1 MRKTVIS
8 LFLDNMNE
16 GGVQRAT
23 VNLAR
28 GFVALNIEV
37 DIVLLNN
44 TGPFLKQLP
53 KGVRIVDLERPR
65 LRKSIVKLA
74 QYLNK
79 RQPDALIAS
88 LHYNTEIAIL
98 SKLYARVHTKIAVCE
113 HGSLS
118 ALPRVDPSLKNL
130 SDLLGLAPSNPTTLV
145 RLLYPFA
152 DRVIGVAKGTSEDVA
167 MLIGNSSKVHTIY
180 NPVITPELFAQA
192 QASVDCPWFQQN
204 SVPVIL
210 ATGRLEA
217 QKDFTMLINAFA
229 KVRKHQPARLMILGT
244 GSQRLQLEELIRQL
258 DLEAD
263 VALPGFVDNP
273 YAYMSRAAV
282 FALSSNWEGLGNV
295 LIEAMA
301 SGVPVVSTDCKSGPA
316 EILDDGKYGDLVPVG
331 DTQAMADAILRV
343 LSGQI
348 KAIDPT
354 WLEQFTIESVAK
366 RYLEVLDLA
375 T

>member
-1 MRKTVIS
+1 MRKSVIS

-28 GFVALNIEV
+28 GFIALNIEV
-37 DIVLLNN
+37 DIVLLNH

-53 KGVRIVDLERPR
+53 PGVKIVDLENPR
-65 LRKSIVKLA
+65 LRKSILKLA
-74 QYLNK
+74 QYLQE

-98 SKLYARVHTKIAVCE
+98 SKLYARVKTKIAVCE

-118 ALPRVDPSLKNL
+118 ALPVVSPSLKNL
-130 SDLLGLAPSNPTTLV
+130 ADVLGIAPSNPTTLV
-145 RLLYPFA
+145 RMLYPFA
-152 DRVIGVAKGTSEDVA
+152 DKVIGVAKGTSEDVA
-167 MLIGNSSKVHTIY
+167 MLIGQSSKLYTIY
-180 NPVITPELFAQA
+180 NPVIAPELLAKA
-192 QASVDCPWFQQN
+192 KAPVSHPWLQQN
-204 SVPVIL
+204 SVPVVL

-217 QKDFTMLINAFA
+217 QKDFTMLIQAFA
-229 KVRKHQPARLMILGT
+229 RVRKLKPARLMILGT
-244 GSQRLQLEELIRQL
+244 GSERVQLEELICQL
-258 DLEAD
+258 GVEAD
-263 VALPGFVDNP
+263 VELPGFVDNP

-301 SGVPVVSTDCKSGPA
+301 SGAPVVSTNCKSGPA
-316 EILDDGKYGDLVPVG
+316 EILNYGQYGDLVPVG
-331 DTQAMADAILRV
+331 DSHAMAEAILRV

-348 KAIDPT
+348 KSVDAA
-354 WLEQFTIESVAK
+354 WLEQFTIDAVAK
-366 RYLEVLDLA
+366 RYLEVLDLYA
-375 T
+375 